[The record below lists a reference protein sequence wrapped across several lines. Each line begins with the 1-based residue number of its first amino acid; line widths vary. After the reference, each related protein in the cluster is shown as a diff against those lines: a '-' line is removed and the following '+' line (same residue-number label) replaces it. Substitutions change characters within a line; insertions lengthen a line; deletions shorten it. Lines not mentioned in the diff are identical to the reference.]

1 MWDRIPS
8 DLLKK
13 EHSLI
18 VGMSSV
24 PDLLIDPIVAKFV
37 IAAAVLLLSW

>member
-8 DLLKK
+8 DFQKK

-18 VGMSSV
+18 VGMISV
-24 PDLLIDPIVAKFV
+24 PDLLIGPIVAKFV
-37 IAAAVLLLSW
+37 TAAAALLLSW